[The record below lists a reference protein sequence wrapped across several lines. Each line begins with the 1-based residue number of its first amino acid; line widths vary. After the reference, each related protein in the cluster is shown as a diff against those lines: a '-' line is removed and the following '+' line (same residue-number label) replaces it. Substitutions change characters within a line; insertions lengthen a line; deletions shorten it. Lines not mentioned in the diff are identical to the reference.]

1 MATPSN
7 QPPAKIPALAMLIT
21 TYELS
26 QENGKPVFVATVS
39 HTFLGDTEEDLKR
52 IMYAHA
58 KTDQFF
64 AGSLKGLH
72 HSEKSIRSKLLFSGS
87 GNFSPWKNSS

>member
-21 TYELS
+21 TYEY
-26 QENGKPVFVATVS
+26 QQKNGKPVFVATVS
-39 HTFLGDTEEDLKR
+39 HTFLGDTEEELKG
-52 IMYAHA
+52 IMQAHA

-64 AGSLKGLH
+64 AGSLKGNWNGIVLRN
-72 HSEKSIRSKLLFSGS
+72 SEPVIYRAG
-87 GNFSPWKNSS
+87 GVAQ

>member
-1 MATPSN
+1 MAGQSD

-39 HTFLGDTEEDLKR
+39 HTFLGDAEEELR
-52 IMYAHA
+52 GIMHTHA

-64 AGSLKGLH
+64 AGSLKGNWNGIILRN
-72 HSEKSIRSKLLFSGS
+72 SEPVIYKAG
-87 GNFSPWKNSS
+87 GVTQ